1 MAKVGTGLPCL
12 IKFVTCIALR
22 RRFWADYA
30 CGWRSPGNS
39 PFRPVVGHERPNS
52 GRSILLRPS
61 QIVKQMCQCLFACLL
76 AQTHVVEFAF
86 R

>member
-1 MAKVGTGLPCL
+1 MTGSWPPAAGRGSR
-12 IKFVTCIALR
+12 VAGD
-22 RRFWADYA
+22 A
-30 CGWRSPGNS
+30 S
-39 PFRPVVGHERPNS
+39 RPVVDGHGRPNS